1 MAVSA
6 ELRALVDQMPA
17 ADSRNMLTEDIDK
30 DKIEKAVAALAERGR
45 ESFVGLIEM
54 LDQPGSDQDLKPH
67 YALHCVA
74 NYVLVIRSEPARREL
89 CETMAAALASDRS
102 PYIKSY
108 LCQELQWAG
117 RQESVA
123 ALGRLLEDPQLVE
136 PASMAL
142 VAIGGQSATE
152 QFRSALPRAA
162 RDCRLHI
169 VQALGNLEDT
179 AAIDALMQALGD
191 DDLQVRLAAGWGLAR
206 MGDAGSLDLLLKAAD
221 SSTGWE
227 RIQATKHCLLL
238 AEKLRDKQ
246 QGELAAKIYVHLRD
260 TRTDPAEHYIRDA
273 AQTALAQP

>member
-17 ADSRNMLTEDIDK
+17 ADSQNMLTEDIDK

-45 ESFVGLIEM
+45 ESFVGLI
-54 LDQPGSDQDLKPH
+54 SKCWTSRAAISDLKPH

-74 NYVLVIRSEPARREL
+74 NHVLVIRSEPARRN

-102 PYIKSY
+102 PYIKSF

-123 ALGRLLEDPQLVE
+123 ALGRVLEDPQLVE

-142 VAIGGQSATE
+142 VAIGGQGAPNDFDFGAT
-152 QFRSALPRAA
+152 FAA

-169 VQALGNLEDT
+169 VQALGQPGGHRGN
-179 AAIDALMQALGD
+179 
-191 DDLQVRLAAGWGLAR
+191 RR
-206 MGDAGSLDLLLKAAD
+206 PDAGPGGRRPPGAVGGRLGS
-221 SSTGWE
+221 GPHGRRW
-227 RIQATKHCLLL
+227 L
-238 AEKLRDKQ
+238 A
-246 QGELAAKIYVHLRD
+246 G
-260 TRTDPAEHYIRDA
+260 PA
-273 AQTALAQP
+273 AQGGG